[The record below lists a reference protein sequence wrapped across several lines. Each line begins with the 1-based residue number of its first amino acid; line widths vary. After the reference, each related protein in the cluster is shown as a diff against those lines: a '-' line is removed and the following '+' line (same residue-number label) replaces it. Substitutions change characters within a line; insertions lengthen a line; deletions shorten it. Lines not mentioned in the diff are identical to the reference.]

1 MIRAVIVDFG
11 GVLALEPTAQAT
23 ERLRSCCGLDAE
35 GFIERWYEHR
45 LPYDRG
51 ELTAAEYW
59 SLTGVVDE
67 SRLEAVLAADADA
80 WSRCDPAV
88 VAWLPAL
95 RSAGLRTALLSNMPR
110 EQWAGLSPG
119 FAWLTDLDELTLSF
133 ELGSAKPDEAP
144 YRHCLGRLG
153 VEPHEAVFVDDRAEN
168 VEAAAALGIAAF
180 RYTGVDMLRAELA
193 SRFDGTL
200 PLP

>member
-11 GVLALEPTAQAT
+11 GVMALEPTT
-23 ERLRSCCGLDAE
+23 EAIAHVCACGGLEAG
-35 GFIERWYEHR
+35 GFVERWYAHR

-59 SLTGVVDE
+59 RRTGVEDE
-67 SRLEAVLAADADA
+67 SLLEAVVAADAEA
-80 WSRCDPAV
+80 WSRCNPAL
-88 VAWLPAL
+88 VAWLPAV

-119 FAWLTDLDELTLSF
+119 LDWLVDLDEVTLSF
-133 ELGSAKPDEAP
+133 ALGAAKPDVGP

-153 VEPHEAVFVDDRAEN
+153 VAPEEAVFVDDRIEN
-168 VEAAAALGIAAF
+168 VEAAAALGVHAF
-180 RYTGVDMLRAELA
+180 RYTGVDMLRDELA
-193 SRFDGTL
+193 SRFPETL